1 MQRHK
6 PLAEMLIYLPP
17 YLSKFQPPV
26 LFGLLPPYILTVLHL
41 CLPPYIL
48 VKKAEALSLQAISF
62 PSPST
67 I

>member
-48 VKKAEALSLQAISF
+48 TNTKKQVDEWINV
-62 PSPST
+62 
-67 I
+67 